1 MNLNIVDYVSNVNY
15 ILKIILPNKKD
26 DHAIAFKLSKIITN
40 PQISAFRFSAH

>member
-26 DHAIAFKLSKIITN
+26 DLSFVLAYLSDK
-40 PQISAFRFSAH
+40 SFR